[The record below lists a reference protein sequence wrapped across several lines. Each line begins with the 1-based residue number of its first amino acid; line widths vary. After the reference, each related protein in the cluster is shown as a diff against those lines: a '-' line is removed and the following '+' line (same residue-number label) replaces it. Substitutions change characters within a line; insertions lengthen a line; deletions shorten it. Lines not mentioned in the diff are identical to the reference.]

1 MHVINEEGGHA
12 KMAIIDVE
20 HLSIAFEQQGNM
32 QSPVLSDLS
41 VRLEAGE
48 ILAIVGSS
56 GSGKSLLAHAILGI
70 LPQNAKVDGRISY
83 EGESLTENRLAR
95 LRGEEL
101 VFIPQSVNYL
111 DPLMKVGKQ
120 VAYAVKSGNRKAKQR
135 QAFRRY
141 RLKEDVEGNYPFE
154 LSGGMARR
162 VLLATAAVTNAKVVI
177 ADEPTP
183 GLDPQVLKEALGNFQ
198 QFKAEGCAVMMI
210 THDIEAALQIA
221 DKIAVFYA
229 GTIVEIASMKDFT
242 EDGENLRHPYTIALW
257 RALPQNGFQPIP
269 GTQPTVD
276 ALPPG
281 CSFAPRCPWKTD
293 ACDIERPPLRAVR
306 DGEVRCIHAT

>member
-1 MHVINEEGGHA
+1 
-12 KMAIIDVE
+12 MAIIDVE

-120 VAYAVKSGNRKAKQR
+120 VAYAVKNGNRKAKQR

-229 GTIVEIASMKDFT
+229 GTIVEIASVKDFT
-242 EDGENLRHPYTIALW
+242 GDGENLRHPYTIALW
-257 RALPQNGFQPIP
+257 RALPQNGFQPIS

>member
-1 MHVINEEGGHA
+1 
-12 KMAIIDVE
+12 MAIIDVE

-229 GTIVEIASMKDFT
+229 GTIVEIASVKDFT
-242 EDGENLRHPYTIALW
+242 GDGENLRHPYTIALW

>member
-229 GTIVEIASMKDFT
+229 GTIVEIASVKDFT
-242 EDGENLRHPYTIALW
+242 GDGENLRHPYTIALW
-257 RALPQNGFQPIP
+257 RALPQNGFQPIS

>member
-229 GTIVEIASMKDFT
+229 GTIVEIASVKDFT
-242 EDGENLRHPYTIALW
+242 GDGENLRHPYTIALW

>member
-1 MHVINEEGGHA
+1 
-12 KMAIIDVE
+12 MAIIDVE

-70 LPQNAKVDGRISY
+70 LPQNAKVNGRISY

-210 THDIEAALQIA
+210 THDIESALQIA

-229 GTIVEIASMKDFT
+229 GTIVEIASVKDFT
-242 EDGENLRHPYTIALW
+242 GDGENLRHPYTIALW
-257 RALPQNGFQPIP
+257 RALPQNGFQPIS

>member
-1 MHVINEEGGHA
+1 MINEEGGHA

-229 GTIVEIASMKDFT
+229 GTIVEIASVKDFT
-242 EDGENLRHPYTIALW
+242 GDGENLRHPYTIALW